1 MSAARQEVSLMN
13 QPSSPFSK
21 QQLLPQEETLEVLK
35 QKRELFIGLP
45 KENQYQEQ
53 RICLTPDAVNAITSH
68 GHRVLIEAGAGE
80 GAHFSDLDYTNA
92 GAEISR
98 DTKKVFGCP
107 LLLKVEPP
115 TLAEIELLNPQATV
129 ISALQIKTQDKL
141 YFEHLAKK
149 RVTAIAFEY
158 IKDDDGKYPAVRSLS
173 EIAGISSV
181 LIASEIMAATNNG
194 NGLMF
199 GNISG
204 VPPVEVV
211 IIGAGTV
218 GEFAARSA
226 IGLGANVKIFDNS
239 ITKLRNIQS
248 NLRQTVYTS
257 TLQPKNLLKSLKR
270 CDVAI
275 GAIRGKDRSPIVVSS
290 SMVEHMKKG
299 AVVIDVSIDM
309 GGCFETTEVTNH
321 NKPTIEKFGVIHY
334 GVPNIPS
341 RYPKTASVSISN
353 IFTPY
358 LLKLGEE
365 GGLENSLRFDRGL
378 RNGLYMYHGILT
390 NKSVGEWFDLQYSD
404 INFLIF

>member
-1 MSAARQEVSLMN
+1 MN

-21 QQLLPQEETLEVLK
+21 QQLLPQEETLEVLR
-35 QKRELFIGLP
+35 QKRELYIGIP

-53 RICLTPDAVNAITSH
+53 RICLTPDAVNAITSN
-68 GHRVLIEAGAGE
+68 GHRVLVESGAGE
-80 GAHFSDLDYTNA
+80 GADYTDLDFTNA
-92 GAEISR
+92 GAEITR
-98 DTKKVFGCP
+98 DTKKVFSCP

-115 TLAEIELLNPQATV
+115 TLSEIEMLHPQTTI
-129 ISALQIKTQDKL
+129 ISALQLKTQTKG
-141 YFEHLAKK
+141 YFEKLAKK

-158 IKDDDGKYPAVRSLS
+158 IRDDDGKYPAVRSLS

-181 LIASEIMAATNNG
+181 LIASEIMAATNDG

-239 ITKLRNIQS
+239 ITKLRNIQA

-257 TLQPKNLLKSLKR
+257 TIQPKNLLKSLKR

-275 GAIRGKDRSPIVVSS
+275 GATRGKDRTPVVVSS
-290 SMVEHMKKG
+290 NMVEHMKKG

-309 GGCFETTEVTNH
+309 GGCFETSEVTNH
-321 NKPTIEKFGVIHY
+321 AKPTIEKFGVIHY

-341 RYPKTASVSISN
+341 RYPKTATISISN

-358 LLKLGEE
+358 LLELGEN
-365 GGLENSLRFDRGL
+365 GGMENSLRFNKGL